1 MKVVVHC
8 EISLALLF
16 SKELSAEEAA
26 GITICTSASVPEDG
40 LISEIVQFG
49 CGHDM
54 HSNDVFNIQDSL
66 FKNRPAGMVVVFD
79 NNFEDAFSLLQERDA
94 ASVCLTP
101 IFDER
106 PWVTL
111 NQPSRRPPQLLMQG
125 KSHRKG

>member
-8 EISLALLF
+8 KISLALLF

-26 GITICTSASVPEDG
+26 GITISTSASVPADD